1 MFKKLFG
8 DWELDDWVD
17 HLIFFP
23 TVIFLIYSLFFH
35 GSGH

>member
-1 MFKKLFG
+1 MFRKLFG

-23 TVIFLIYSLFFH
+23 TVIILIKFLFFH
-35 GSGH
+35 GGGH